1 MIVYLA
7 GPTKILK
14 EKCERYICSI
24 LSYLYDELG
33 WTSVEEN
40 LKLEKA
46 VTFLGPGLLLSRM
59 LGVKLWRLDKGNRRE
74 ERRRATISIL
84 TTCGFEAALQYPW
97 QVAAGC
103 WQRCWQIAGTAGI
116 ECKRHGCKAGS
127 EAPCLAVWLSWS
139 THYFVIGLAI
149 SLNFLKRK
157 KIEINFW
164 RKAKT
169 RSTGCTCR

>member
-14 EKCERYICSI
+14 EKCESYICSI

-74 ERRRATISIL
+74 ERR
-84 TTCGFEAALQYPW
+84 GEAGDDQYFFNNLW
-97 QVAAGC
+97 
-103 WQRCWQIAGTAGI
+103 
-116 ECKRHGCKAGS
+116 
-127 EAPCLAVWLSWS
+127 
-139 THYFVIGLAI
+139 F
-149 SLNFLKRK
+149 
-157 KIEINFW
+157 
-164 RKAKT
+164 
-169 RSTGCTCR
+169 